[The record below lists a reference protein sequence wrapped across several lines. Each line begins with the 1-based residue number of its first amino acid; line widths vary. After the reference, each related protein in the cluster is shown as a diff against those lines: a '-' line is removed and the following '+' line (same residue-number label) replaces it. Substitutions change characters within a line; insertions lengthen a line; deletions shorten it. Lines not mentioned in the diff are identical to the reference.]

1 VLKAGA
7 LQIPTSGAPFER
19 VTIERR
25 DPGPHDVL
33 IRIHFVGICHS
44 DVHMVL
50 NEWGETV
57 YPLVPGHEIAGVI
70 DAVGTEVT
78 RFDLGDRVG
87 VGCFVDS
94 CRVCRN
100 CRAGQQQ
107 FCVEGETET
116 YNSVDKSGKRT
127 QGGYSSHIVVD
138 ENYVLRIPDSLGLDT
153 AAPLMCAGISMY
165 SPCRRW
171 RVGSGTRVA
180 VVGLGGLGHVGVQVA
195 RALGAEVTLIS
206 HSSDKVA
213 DAARFGAAHFFVVK
227 EPDDL
232 RTLTNSFDVILNT
245 ASSNVSTDL
254 YLSLLDVDGVLVTV
268 GLPVGP
274 LSVSSMFLIQNQR
287 VIAGTKNGGIGETQA
302 MLDFCAAHGIAA
314 EVETLEAGQVDTA
327 YRRLLAGDVRYRFVL
342 HTSGLYLS

>member
-1 VLKAGA
+1 MLKAGA

-19 VTIERR
+19 VTIDRR

-44 DVHMVL
+44 DVHMAL
-50 NEWGETV
+50 NQWGETV

-70 DAVGTEVT
+70 DAAGTEVT
-78 RFDLGDRVG
+78 KFGVGDRVG

-94 CRVCRN
+94 CRVCPS

-171 RVGSGTRVA
+171 RVASGTRVA

-206 HSSDKVA
+206 HSSDKLA
-213 DAARFGAAHFFVVK
+213 DAARFGAAHFFVAK

-232 RTLTNSFDVILNT
+232 RTLANSFDVILNT

-274 LSVSSMFLIQNQR
+274 LSVSPMFLIQNQR
-287 VIAGTKNGGIGETQA
+287 VIAGTKNGGIAETQA

-314 EVETLEAGQVDTA
+314 EVEALEAGQVDTA

-342 HTSGLYLS
+342 HTSGLCLS